1 MPEYDFFCAECRRK
15 FTQFIRYEDYGKGK
29 IHCPLCNQSKTRRLI
44 NRVRF
49 ARSEESRME
58 NLSEFSGMGDLA
70 EMEKDPQALG
80 KMMRR
85 MSSEIGEEM
94 GPEFNEVVDRLEK
107 GQSADEIE
115 HDLPEIGGGLVE

>member
-1 MPEYDFFCAECRRK
+1 MPEYDFFCAKCRRK
-15 FTQFIRYEDYGKGK
+15 FTQFIRYEDYGKEK
-29 IHCPLCNQSKTRRLI
+29 ILCPVCGEANTRRMI

-58 NLSEFSGMGDLA
+58 NLSEFSEMGDLT

-85 MSSEIGEEM
+85 MSNEMGEEM

-107 GQSADEIE
+107 GQSPDEIE
-115 HDLPEIGGGLVE
+115 RDLPEMGGGLDE